1 MLESSYAA
9 DLVLQQIVSS
19 AAVLDAEGVILD
31 VSEGWKAFAD
41 QGGLRLPD
49 YGLGTNYLKYCVFP
63 EKSSVELLNG
73 LQQVLRDQIDCF
85 GTVYECD
92 SPQQKRWFVMT
103 AFPVAGSLARAAVV
117 HYNVSSFVRRTADP
131 SVIML
136 GRGPGAAEHAQEA
149 LAKLVKRSVSE
160 ALSSLKIPSAPG
172 RSDARSV
179 DQRKISRLNDRE
191 VRLLNLLATGATN
204 SEIAKALAISVDAAK
219 FRVVGLT
226 RKLGL
231 KNRTQAAVFAA
242 RNGLVD

>member
-1 MLESSYAA
+1 
-9 DLVLQQIVSS
+9 
-19 AAVLDAEGVILD
+19 
-31 VSEGWKAFAD
+31 
-41 QGGLRLPD
+41 
-49 YGLGTNYLKYCVFP
+49 
-63 EKSSVELLNG
+63 
-73 LQQVLRDQIDCF
+73 
-85 GTVYECD
+85 
-92 SPQQKRWFVMT
+92 MT

-204 SEIAKALAISVDAAK
+204 SEIAKELAISVDAAK